1 MLKHILL
8 AVALFLLL
16 LLVCTYSKSET
27 VTTENLLGESTNNN
41 VNDVA
46 TSGSDYGMTG
56 ADITTGNQS
65 LGGGSVVY
73 DIDLSTYENIDLIKY
88 GSTVYS
94 HSSNSTVPS
103 CNNTTGDCRDQ
114 FKITVNLYNDSV
126 LVKTYTH
133 NYYDITWTGSQSFDF
148 SQTTLDLVFNSA
160 ELELYGMDAGY
171 TGGYYGPGFSD
182 PYFTATYEIIDVI
195 IDQILTSVE
204 LDFIDATIDI
214 YEDFTVDIQFEDI
227 QGDMLTVQFDMATPD
242 VIDIQMDAPVVEEIT
257 MDTTIEEIS
266 VDMVDMDMADMVEEL
281 DVQVAEVQSNSEDA
295 PEPTVETEEE
305 GEQETVQ
312 QSETKEEVA
321 QKIMVRLAEIN
332 NQVVLNNIK
341 LAVMAQ
347 LTDTEA
353 FNNYAL
359 KTITDT
365 NINDYLNVSIE
376 DQYGILFEAAQGNM
390 MEEMINAQY

>member
-1 MLKHILL
+1 MKNILWVVCWL
-8 AVALFLLL
+8 S
-16 LLVCTYSKSET
+16 LLVSLSSKSEEI
-27 VTTENLLGESTNNN
+27 TTENLLGESTNTN

-56 ADITTGNQS
+56 ADVTTGNQS

-103 CNNTTGDCRDQ
+103 CNNTTGDCRDE
-114 FKITVNLYNDSV
+114 FKITVNLYNDSI

-148 SQTTLDLVFNSA
+148 SQTTVDLVFNSA

-227 QGDMLTVQFDMATPD
+227 QGDMLTVQFDMATLD
-242 VIDIQMDAPVVEEIT
+242 VIDVQMDVPIV
-257 MDTTIEEIS
+257 EEIS
-266 VDMVDMDMADMVEEL
+266 VDIEMVDMNMTDMVEEL
-281 DVQVAEVQSNSEDA
+281 DVQVAEVQSDSEDA
-295 PEPTVETEEE
+295 PKSTVEAEEKE
-305 GEQETVQ
+305 EQETVQ
-312 QSETKEEVA
+312 PKDTKETIAAKILERVA
-321 QKIMVRLAEIN
+321 EQGD
-332 NQVVLNNIK
+332 QVALSNVK
-341 LAVMAQ
+341 LAIMAQ
-347 LTDTEA
+347 LTDTQSFDA
-353 FNNYAL
+353 YQTKFIIDNNV
-359 KTITDT
+359 D
-365 NINDYLNVSIE
+365 DYLLQTIE
-376 DQYGILFEAAQGNM
+376 DPYGILFSMAQDQLMNQMVESQYGGN
-390 MEEMINAQY
+390 

>member
-1 MLKHILL
+1 MKNILWVVCWL
-8 AVALFLLL
+8 S
-16 LLVCTYSKSET
+16 LLVSLSSKSEEI
-27 VTTENLLGESTNNN
+27 TTENLLGESTNTN

-56 ADITTGNQS
+56 ADVTTGNQS

-103 CNNTTGDCRDQ
+103 CNNTTGDCKDE
-114 FKITVNLYNDSV
+114 FKITVNLYNDSI

-148 SQTTLDLVFNSA
+148 SQTTVDLVFNSA

-242 VIDIQMDAPVVEEIT
+242 VIDVQMDVPIV
-257 MDTTIEEIS
+257 EEIS
-266 VDMVDMDMADMVEEL
+266 VDIEMVDMNMTDMVEEL
-281 DVQVAEVQSNSEDA
+281 DVQVAEVQSDSEDA
-295 PEPTVETEEE
+295 PKSTVEAEEKE
-305 GEQETVQ
+305 EQETVQ
-312 QSETKEEVA
+312 PKDTKETIAAKILERVA
-321 QKIMVRLAEIN
+321 EQGD
-332 NQVVLNNIK
+332 QVALSNVK
-341 LAVMAQ
+341 LAVMSQ
-347 LTDTEA
+347 LTDTQE
-353 FNNYAL
+353 FENYQS
-359 KTITDT
+359 KTIID
-365 NINDYLNVSIE
+365 NNVDDYLLVTIDDPYGIMFSIAQDQLME
-376 DQYGILFEAAQGNM
+376 SMVNQQYGRN
-390 MEEMINAQY
+390 

>member
-1 MLKHILL
+1 M

-27 VTTENLLGESTNNN
+27 ITTENLLGESTNTN
-41 VNDVA
+41 VNDVT
-46 TSGSDYGMTG
+46 TSGSNYGMTG
-56 ADITTGNQS
+56 ADVTTGNQS

-103 CNNTTGDCRDQ
+103 CNNTTGDCRDE

-148 SQTTLDLVFNSA
+148 SQTTVDLVFNSA

-171 TGGYYGPGFSD
+171 TSGYYGPGFSD

-195 IDQILTSVE
+195 IDQILTNVE
-204 LDFIDATIDI
+204 MDFIDATIDI

-257 MDTTIEEIS
+257 MDTTMEEIP
-266 VDMVDMDMADMVEEL
+266 VDMEIVDMDMTDMVEEL
-281 DVQVAEVQSNSEDA
+281 DVQVAENQPDSEDA
-295 PEPTVETEEE
+295 PEPVVETEEE

-321 QKIMVRLAEIN
+321 QKIMVRLVEID

-347 LTDTEA
+347 LTDTKA
-353 FNNYAL
+353 FEVYQT
-359 KTITDT
+359 KTIVDV
-365 NINDYLNVSIE
+365 NIDQYLLQTIE
-376 DQYGILFEAAQGNM
+376 DPYGILFDIAQDQL
-390 MEEMINAQY
+390 MEEMINQQYVSRN

>member
-1 MLKHILL
+1 MKNILWVVCWL
-8 AVALFLLL
+8 S
-16 LLVCTYSKSET
+16 LLVSLSSKSEEI
-27 VTTENLLGESTNNN
+27 TTENLLGESTNTN

-56 ADITTGNQS
+56 ADVTTGNQS

-103 CNNTTGDCRDQ
+103 CNNTTGDCRDE
-114 FKITVNLYNDSV
+114 FKITVNLYNDSI

-148 SQTTLDLVFNSA
+148 SQTTVDLVFNSA

-171 TGGYYGPGFSD
+171 TGGILWTWFSD

-227 QGDMLTVQFDMATPD
+227 QGDMLTVQFDMATLD
-242 VIDIQMDAPVVEEIT
+242 VIDVQMDVPIV
-257 MDTTIEEIS
+257 EEIS
-266 VDMVDMDMADMVEEL
+266 VDIEMVDMNMTDMVEEL
-281 DVQVAEVQSNSEDA
+281 DVQVAEVQSDSEDA
-295 PEPTVETEEE
+295 PKSTVEAEEKKSKK
-305 GEQETVQ
+305 QYNRKTQ
-312 QSETKEEVA
+312 KKLLQPRYWSE
-321 QKIMVRLAEIN
+321 
-332 NQVVLNNIK
+332 
-341 LAVMAQ
+341 
-347 LTDTEA
+347 
-353 FNNYAL
+353 
-359 KTITDT
+359 
-365 NINDYLNVSIE
+365 
-376 DQYGILFEAAQGNM
+376 
-390 MEEMINAQY
+390 